1 MKDDG
6 ETEILVRMRRI
17 RVIMQRLGKKTSPG
31 VSYNKMKEKENLLVE
46 TYDIKCHDLIFDE
59 RV

>member
-1 MKDDG
+1 
-6 ETEILVRMRRI
+6 
-17 RVIMQRLGKKTSPG
+17 MQRLGKKTSPG